1 MGKYNV
7 RINGGRYEKRF
18 TKKFLTS
25 VCGKRIDRQVQWD
38 RCTRKLLFVASD
50 DAVRR
55 LLRLDRR
62 AFWPDGAAFRCSID
76 RDSAHRRAHR
86 RRPHRRRAHSS
97 EARRSETRRN
107 KVPDRSPPPRRRRS
121 SANTDEK
128 MLQQFIDVEICEDD
142 EYVDDFEKPSTRVSI
157 ESIKDSFN
165 KMNI

>member
-25 VCGKRIDRQVQWD
+25 VCGKRIDDQVQWD
-38 RCTRKLLFVASD
+38 QCTRKLLSVASD

-76 RDSAHRRAHR
+76 RARPHRRPHR
-86 RRPHRRRAHSS
+86 PPHRRPHRRRARRSEISRS
-97 EARRSETRRN
+97 EAR
-107 KVPDRSPPPRRRRS
+107 DRSPSRRRRRLS
-121 SANTDEK
+121 VIPDEK

-142 EYVDDFEKPSTRVSI
+142 EYVDDFENHRLDV
-157 ESIKDSFN
+157 ESIKESFN